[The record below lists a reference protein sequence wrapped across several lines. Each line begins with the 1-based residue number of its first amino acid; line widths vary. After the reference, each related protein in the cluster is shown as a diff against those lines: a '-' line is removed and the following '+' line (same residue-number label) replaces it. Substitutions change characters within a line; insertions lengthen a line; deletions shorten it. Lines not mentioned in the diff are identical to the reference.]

1 MKTTILPLA
10 IALAFSFTAVPAD
23 AALSNADKCNV
34 FRAKTEMNFSKCM
47 KIANLLEAKGKTPD
61 RAKCVTKYDDGIAKA
76 KTKFVN
82 DKLGV
87 TEAECGLEQA
97 STDKAKALD
106 VLAAGQEI
114 VTGGQDAG
122 TILACT
128 DPLDLEASTRVIRTV
143 AGVFTDAEGA
153 PMPASLATAA
163 VIVSSTLNGVNI
175 TGFTNSWQK
184 VTSANYVLT
193 AVSLFLSDADEG
205 TECRLEVYNQDDAPE
220 SPNPWSKFST
230 APIAQSSLVY
240 LSDGGSEAVEVAFPI
255 NDLLAPNTDYYVW
268 LKCDGGSPRILKGIG
283 DTSGGAGNNFGSLN
297 HIVYGVEF

>member
-1 MKTTILPLA
+1 MKRSILILA
-10 IALAFSFTAVPAD
+10 LALAFSFTATPAA
-23 AALSNADKCNV
+23 AALTNIQKCNV

-128 DPLDLEASTRVIRTV
+128 DLLDLEGSTRFIRTV
-143 AGVFTDAEGA
+143 AGVFTEA
-153 PMPASLATAA
+153 AA
-163 VIVSSTLNGVNI
+163 VIVSSKLNGVAS
-175 TGFTNSWQK
+175 TSSTNAWQK
-184 VTSANYVLT
+184 VNSANNVLT
-193 AVSLFLSDADEG
+193 AVSLFLSDAAEG
-205 TECRLEVYNQDDAPE
+205 TECGLEVYEGDAAPE
-220 SPNPWSKFST
+220 SPNPLIKFS
-230 APIAQSSLVY
+230 AVPIIAQSSRVY

-255 NDLLAPNTDYYVW
+255 NLFRAANTDYYVW